1 MNVRKF
7 FCVSLIF
14 CSLSF
19 AFAKEYS
26 KSEAAKLRSAVCQKA
41 KTYIGC
47 PYRTGAIGPDAF
59 DCSGLIFTV
68 FREAAG
74 IQLPRSAK
82 AIYSAVTIVSS
93 DQIEEGDL
101 VFFKTTGDGSI
112 SHVGIYIG
120 RNQFI
125 HAASD
130 GSNTGVIASSLTEKY
145 YKNCFAGVG
154 KPISTAKSNK
164 KNEKTDDSDEII
176 EEEVIEDDN
185 SEEKKSKGSFLSDIE
200 VDTIT
205 ACDWSLWLPNK
216 FMINFR
222 GLTLTTIA
230 RYTGWQVQPGVGT
243 TLRWNSGTQVFQLP
257 ILFSLTFNEHVTVY
271 AGPVIT
277 FGDPVTPDTHD
288 SIKASFFPG
297 IMGVSFSTPSFN
309 AGNVKISVTQD
320 LAYTI
325 FNDTDGGALKFHDS
339 LCTGFIFSTGIRV
352 TLPVKSVLK

>member
-7 FCVSLIF
+7 FCLSLFF

-19 AFAKEYS
+19 VSAKEYS
-26 KSEAAKLRSAVCQKA
+26 KAEAAKLRAAVCQKA

-68 FREAAG
+68 FREAAS

-93 DQIEEGDL
+93 DQLEEGDL

-145 YKNCFAGVG
+145 YKNCYAGVG
-154 KPISTAKSNK
+154 KVISTAKTK
-164 KNEKTDDSDEII
+164 KNDAETEEII
-176 EEEVIEDDN
+176 EEDITDDEVS
-185 SEEKKSKGSFLSDIE
+185 SENKPKASFLSQLELDA
-200 VDTIT
+200 IT

-222 GLTLTTIA
+222 GITLTAIA
-230 RYTGWQVQPGVGT
+230 RYTGWHVQPGVGT
-243 TLRWNSGTQVFQLP
+243 TLRWNAGTETVQLP
-257 ILFSLTFNEHVTVY
+257 LLFSLTFNEHVTVY

-277 FGDPVTPDTHD
+277 FGNPVTPDTHD

-297 IMGVSFSTPSFN
+297 IMGVSFSTPSFD
-309 AGNVKISVTQD
+309 AGKVKISVTQD
-320 LAYTI
+320 LAYTV
-325 FNDTDGGALKFHDS
+325 FNDTDGGALRFNDS
-339 LCTGFIFSTGIRV
+339 LCTGFVFSTGIRV
-352 TLPVKSVLK
+352 TLPVKNVLK